1 MHALPP
7 QQQHPLFNLQHD
19 ADPAADS
26 CGGQVLLELGADGA
40 DVAVGAVHL
49 QHSGG
54 VHGVGWVI
62 GWGGGSNLTC
72 ATATPQRRLVFN
84 MHSSRHSPSFE
95 PDRAA
100 VFQAFHQT
108 LPR

>member
-62 GWGGGSNLTC
+62 GWGGG
-72 ATATPQRRLVFN
+72 APFDV
-84 MHSSRHSPSFE
+84 RHGPS
-95 PDRAA
+95 AA
-100 VFQAFHQT
+100 AACVQHAQ
-108 LPR
+108 LPAQSQL